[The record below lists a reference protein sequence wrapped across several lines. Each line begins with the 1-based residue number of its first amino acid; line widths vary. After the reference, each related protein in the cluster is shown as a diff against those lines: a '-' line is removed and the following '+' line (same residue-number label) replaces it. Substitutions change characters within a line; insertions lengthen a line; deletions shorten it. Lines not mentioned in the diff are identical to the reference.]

1 MVSNSSDISSDSGKV
16 AAAKPTGDGSV
27 TCRQAEF
34 ITAVLKNE
42 EDDHITAA
50 KKAKAEM
57 KEAKKENERL
67 KTLIAQ
73 IDKDYRSL
81 HTRFS
86 HVLSH
91 HPPPQPHDHLL
102 PESQICLGLGRNSA
116 MATAPGHRRTSKSP
130 VKGPTGDDSQTL
142 KLGLNYGGGGF
153 QQPCDS
159 SNKTPQLEINNYLGG
174 NPGRRRPENSVPEMM
189 NGNGGDDLS
198 GKRARVSVRSR
209 CDTPT
214 MNDGC
219 QWRKYGQKVSKG
231 NQCPRAYYRCTVVPS
246 CPVRKQVQRCSDDMS
261 VLITTYEG
269 LHNHPLPIAAAAMA
283 STTSAAASM
292 LLFGSSSSTLPPY
305 PTINLDLPNMFP
317 SNAVLQST

>member
-16 AAAKPTGDGSV
+16 AAAKPTGEGSV

-42 EDDHITAA
+42 EVDITA

-57 KEAKKENERL
+57 KEAKRENERL
-67 KTLIAQ
+67 KTIIAQ
-73 IDKDYRSL
+73 IEKDYRSL

-91 HPPPQPHDHLL
+91 HPPPPVDDHFL
-102 PESQICLGLGRNSA
+102 PESQIRLGLGRNPSI
-116 MATAPGHRRTSKSP
+116 TTSPEHRRTSKSP
-130 VKGPTGDDSQTL
+130 VKDPTGDDSQAL
-142 KLGLNYGGGGF
+142 KLSLNYGGGSF

-159 SNKTPQLEINNYLGG
+159 SNKTPQLETNNYLGG
-174 NPGRRRPENSVPEMM
+174 NQGRRRSPENRVPEMM
-189 NGNGGDDLS
+189 NGNGGDA

-269 LHNHPLPIAAAAMA
+269 LHNHPLPMAAAAMA

-317 SNAVLQST
+317 SNAIIRS